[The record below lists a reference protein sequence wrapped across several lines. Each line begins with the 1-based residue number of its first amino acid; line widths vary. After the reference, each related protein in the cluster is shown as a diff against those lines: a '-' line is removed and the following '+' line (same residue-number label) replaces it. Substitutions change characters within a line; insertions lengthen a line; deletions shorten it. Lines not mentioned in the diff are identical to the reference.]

1 MGLYVYSLQSVV
13 SLLCLKLCASCL
25 LVIWGFSPPSLR
37 FTLVSLN
44 MLNNRFSFE
53 ENPYIYLEFYFT
65 GAAKFL
71 CISVSILV
79 YMLLLELLDLLRE

>member
-1 MGLYVYSLQSVV
+1 
-13 SLLCLKLCASCL
+13 
-25 LVIWGFSPPSLR
+25 
-37 FTLVSLN
+37 

-79 YMLLLELLDLLRE
+79 YMLLLELLDLLREWSVLCVRDVFEKNGLIFV